1 MNVRLDTIVRVLDVI
16 HREGVAS
23 IYRISRV
30 SGLSPASVHRAIHEL
45 LDLGLVVKNDGGY
58 SIARDFLVYR
68 GVIIVPFQGHLVFFN
83 CPYFENC
90 PARRGNSCE
99 VDLRKCMLFRELP
112 EALRNFLLEHVGD
125 KEGT

>member
-30 SGLSPASVHRAIHEL
+30 SGLSPASVHRAIREL
-45 LDLGLVVKNDGGY
+45 LDLGLVIRNDGGY
-58 SIARDFLVYR
+58 SIARSFLVYR
-68 GVIIVPFQGHLVFFN
+68 GVIIVPYKGHLVFFN
-83 CPYFENC
+83 CPYFESC

-99 VDLRKCMLFRELP
+99 VDLRSCRLFRELP
-112 EALRNFLLEHVGD
+112 EDLRRFLLEHTGD
-125 KEGT
+125 NGST